1 MSDNARGLRV
11 RLEIRSRGHGSLTTQ
26 RLLRCDGRRQWSV
39 RRRNRTEVKDTMIT
53 DRSGSRRSSSD
64 LRAVPRRAWLVLAG
78 LTLPTNQRQAGDQND
93 RPRPTA
99 QPRDDRAAV
108 MIRLGLERGL
118 LQPRRERRRCPSCGR
133 LINGRVCTRHCP

>member
-1 MSDNARGLRV
+1 MNDNARGLRV
-11 RLEIRSRGHGSLTTQ
+11 RLEIRSRGHGSVTTQ

-53 DRSGSRRSSSD
+53 DRSGS
-64 LRAVPRRAWLVLAG
+64 W
-78 LTLPTNQRQAGDQND
+78 QRQAGDQND